1 MQNFLPL
8 FYGLSFLTAVIA
20 FLFALYLFLWVR
32 KRKVENTEIE
42 RISAL
47 IKEGANTFLRREY

>member
-20 FLFALYLFLWVR
+20 FLFALYLGLG
-32 KRKVENTEIE
+32 
-42 RISAL
+42 S
-47 IKEGANTFLRREY
+47 